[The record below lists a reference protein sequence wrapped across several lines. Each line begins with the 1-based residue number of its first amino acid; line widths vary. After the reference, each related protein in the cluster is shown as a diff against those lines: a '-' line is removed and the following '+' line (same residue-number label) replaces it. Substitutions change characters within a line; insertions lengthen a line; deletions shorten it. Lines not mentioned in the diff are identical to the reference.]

1 MLTHFEKKKSEQKNE
16 LELEYGKSTCTYL
29 IPV

>member
-1 MLTHFEKKKSEQKNE
+1 MLTHFEKKYVHKKNE
-16 LELEYGKSTCTYL
+16 LELEYGKSTYF

>member
-1 MLTHFEKKKSEQKNE
+1 MLMHFEKKKYVHKKNE
-16 LELEYGKSTCTYL
+16 LDLEYGKSTYL